1 MSTPDTPWWER
12 AACLG
17 MAPLFDAEGDGH
29 RDGRRNRAKTKAI
42 ADRYEAAAR
51 VCATCPV
58 TRECERDGRIGRD
71 EGIRNGKVLPALFSH
86 ERKAS

>member
-1 MSTPDTPWWER
+1 MTRDVDPWWER

-17 MAPLFDAEGDGH
+17 MAPLFDAVEGAKK
-29 RDGRRNRAKTKAI
+29 GRFDRAQQKAT
-42 ADRYEAAAR
+42 AERLERAAR

-58 TRECERDGRIGRD
+58 TRECDLDWKVGRD
-71 EGIRNGKVLPALFSH
+71 EGVRAGKVLPSLFST